1 MEKKTLFAPLSIKL
15 ADTNQ
20 ETATKSLSG
29 YGAYFDNI
37 DAYGDKIVKGAFAAS
52 LARHKAAG
60 TTPLMLLN
68 HEAFQM
74 PIGVWKSLVE
84 DDSGLLVEGDLI
96 ETATGRDAY
105 VAMKAGAITGLS
117 IGFMCKA
124 YEIDGNN
131 RTITE
136 ADLLE
141 VSVVTFPA
149 NERARVTSVKS
160 KQENEPMTDDEL
172 KAALRDAGFED
183 DGITALFN
191 SRAVDSEEPADAE
204 ADQSE
209 KTEAED
215 AEEAKYDEAAMM
227 RAIKSIVA
235 TTKEIHVR

>member
-1 MEKKTLFAPLSIKL
+1 MEKKTLFVPLSIKL
-15 ADTNQ
+15 ADGNQ
-20 ETATKSLSG
+20 ETTSKSFVG
-29 YGAYFDNI
+29 YGAYFDNV

-52 LARHKAAG
+52 LARHKEAG

-68 HEAFQM
+68 HEAFRM
-74 PIGVWKSLVE
+74 PIGVWKSLSE

-96 ETATGRDAY
+96 DTTSGRDAY

-117 IGFMCKA
+117 IGFMCKG

-149 NERARVTSVKS
+149 NDRARVTSVKS
-160 KQENEPMTDDEL
+160 KQENETMTDDEL
-172 KAALRDAGFED
+172 KIALGEAGFNDEQIAALFASKADAVENDEAPVEEED
-183 DGITALFN
+183 DA
-191 SRAVDSEEPADAE
+191 
-204 ADQSE
+204 
-209 KTEAED
+209 
-215 AEEAKYDEAAMM
+215 EAKYDEAAVM